1 MLEGRSIRVALDDVA
16 LAQIFNFP
24 FRSGVWSI
32 GGTIEVESPIG
43 LWVAVEGFAAPDGQT
58 IAFPREARSMPP
70 IYLIPWSLIRAAR
83 LGLTPDKEPTPIGFL
98 PPEIQAEI
106 SKRAGDKGTISLEER
121 ASVRRTC
128 AQCGG
133 EVVGRGDGSFYCPR
147 CEPTKGPAQR

>member
-70 IYLIPWSLIRAAR
+70 IFLMPWSLIRR
-83 LGLTPDKEPTPIGFL
+83 LASGQLPTRN
-98 PPEIQAEI
+98 PPQ
-106 SKRAGDKGTISLEER
+106 
-121 ASVRRTC
+121 
-128 AQCGG
+128 
-133 EVVGRGDGSFYCPR
+133 
-147 CEPTKGPAQR
+147 

>member
-58 IAFPREARSMPP
+58 IAFSREARSMPP
-70 IYLIPWSLIRAAR
+70 IFLIPWSLIRAAR
-83 LGLTPDKEPTPIGFL
+83 LGSTPDKEPTPIGFI

-106 SKRAGDKGTISLEER
+106 RKRAGDKGTSPEVAEQQG
-121 ASVRRTC
+121 RT
-128 AQCGG
+128 
-133 EVVGRGDGSFYCPR
+133 
-147 CEPTKGPAQR
+147 